1 MKLRNIASLFMT
13 KILPFILL
21 FSFFSSTFAQEIVE
35 TGFLRNWAGTPL
47 TGLVSMHFSI
57 YNDPIGGSLIW
68 DSGPISVSVKEGLY
82 TVFLGRTPQQPPL
95 NETVF
100 SSPTNYYM
108 QYQVGSEIFSER
120 SLIAHQARAIL
131 ADKSTTSD
139 YAITANIALHV
150 DWNNIINKP
159 PSGVDTAN
167 YALTAN
173 VALSLKQGIKSLN
186 ASATL
191 TTQDAMVLVSASVM
205 VDITLPDATQML
217 GQTITVMKTASNL
230 NWVNVKAFSGQMIEE
245 FTLTPLMAAGDSVTL
260 FSDGSTVW
268 RVIHRR

>member
-1 MKLRNIASLFMT
+1 MKTRLISL
-13 KILPFILL
+13 ILVL
-21 FSFFSSTFAQEIVE
+21 SFLAISFAQEIVE
-35 TGFLRNWAGTPL
+35 TGFLRNRLGKPL
-47 TGLVSMHFSI
+47 TGVVSMQFLI
-57 YNDPIGGSLIW
+57 YNTAVGGTAVWS
-68 DSGPISVSVKEGLY
+68 SGPLNVSVNAGFY
-82 TVFLGRTPQQPPL
+82 TVSLGKSPQTPL

-108 QYQVGSEIFSER
+108 EYIVGGETFQSR
-120 SLIAHQARAIL
+120 DLIAHQARAIL

-139 YAITANIALHV
+139 YTMTANIALHV

-191 TTQDAMVLVSASVM
+191 TTQDTMVLVSASVM
-205 VDITLPDATQML
+205 VDVTLPDATLML
-217 GQTITVMKTASNL
+217 GQTLSIMKIASNL
-230 NWVNVKAFSGQMIEE
+230 NWVNVKASSGQMIEE
-245 FTLTPLMAAGDSVTL
+245 FTLTPLMAPGDSVAL